1 LFSPVQAL
9 KSASQASPIDQILT
23 LDSRLKSVFFSRLK
37 IAISLITGYE
47 LVPALVS
54 PGFLPESEKQ
64 VFLTMTER
72 HQRKLA
78 VLLHADVVASTSLV
92 QINETLAHER
102 IQSAFKQFSKTI
114 GKHDGIA
121 HEIRGDALVA
131 EFAKASDAVGAALA
145 FQADNSVN
153 NEHLTDTV
161 RPLLRVGIAIGEVIV
176 ADNTVTGE
184 GIVLA
189 QRLEQLA
196 TPGGVCI
203 QGAAYETLPK
213 RLPFDYQSLGE
224 KKLKGFEESVR
235 VYTVRSKNEEGA
247 PVAESLKPENTGLL
261 ELPAKPSIAVLPFN
275 NMSNDAEQDF
285 FADGI
290 AEDII
295 TELSKFRTL
304 FVIARNSSFTFRNEP
319 LTIKEVS
326 IKLGVRYVVEGSVR
340 RAGNRVRIT
349 AQLID
354 AIDDKHLWAERYDRD
369 LEDIFAVQDE
379 VTQAIVIA
387 IEPQLATTERQ
398 RARRKPTENL
408 DAWECYQRGLWYM
421 FGYAHTDQALH
432 YFHRAIELDPEFGSA
447 YAGIAYSSAL
457 LILLDASKDKEGD
470 LKRGLS
476 AAETALS
483 IDQSDPFAHFA
494 QGRISIFTGDHE
506 KAIGAFK
513 RAIALNPN
521 YALAHFGLAHGLW
534 HAGRPAEALVHHDEA
549 IRLSPHDVILWAFL
563 ASKAIALVMAERFME
578 GISVSQE
585 AQRNHDSTM
594 FEYLGEVS
602 GLGMLGKNE
611 AAANALERLKK
622 VKPNVS
628 ISFIKQAIPMAD
640 SDAKDRF
647 LQGLELAGLSRN

>member
-1 LFSPVQAL
+1 
-9 KSASQASPIDQILT
+9 
-23 LDSRLKSVFFSRLK
+23 
-37 IAISLITGYE
+37 
-47 LVPALVS
+47 
-54 PGFLPESEKQ
+54 
-64 VFLTMTER
+64 MTEEPT
-72 HQRKLA
+72 RKLA
-78 VLLHADVVASTSLV
+78 VLLHADVIGSTALV
-92 QINETLAHER
+92 QLNETVAHER
-102 IQSAFKQFSKTI
+102 IRDAFQRFSETI
-114 GKHDGIA
+114 TVHNGIA

-131 EFAKASDAVGAALA
+131 EFSKASDAVTAALE
-145 FQADNSVN
+145 FQSANTAH
-153 NEHLTDTV
+153 NEGLSDKV
-161 RPLLRVGIAIGEVIV
+161 RPELRVGVAMGEVVV

-196 TPGGVCI
+196 ESGGVCV
-203 QGAAYETLPK
+203 QGAAYETMPK
-213 RLPFDYQSLGE
+213 RLPFDYENLGE
-224 KKLKGFEESVR
+224 RELKGFNDPVR
-235 VYTVRSKNEEGA
+235 VYAVRSKNEEGLS
-247 PVAESLKPENTGLL
+247 VSESFKPENTRPL
-261 ELPAKPSIAVLPFN
+261 ELPTKPSIAVLPFN
-275 NMSNDAEQDF
+275 NMSNDSEQEF

-304 FVIARNSSFTFRNEP
+304 FVIARNSSFTFKNEQ
-319 LTIKEVS
+319 LTVRDVGV
-326 IKLGVRYVVEGSVR
+326 KLGVRYIVEGSVR
-340 RAGNRVRIT
+340 RAGSRVRIT

-379 VTQAIVIA
+379 VTQAIVTA
-387 IEPQLATTERQ
+387 IEPHLATTERQ

-421 FGYAHTDQALH
+421 FGYAHTDHALH

-447 YAGIAYSSAL
+447 YAGIAYTCAL
-457 LILLDASKDKEGD
+457 QILLGVSKDKEGD
-470 LKRGLS
+470 LKRGVS

-483 IDQSDPFAHFA
+483 IDQTDPFAHFA

-534 HAGRPAEALVHHDEA
+534 HAGRPAEALAHHNEA

-563 ASKAIALVMAERFME
+563 ASKAIALIMVERYKE
-578 GISVSQE
+578 GISLSQE

-602 GLGMLGKNE
+602 GLGMLGKKKE
-611 AAANALERLKK
+611 AADALERLKK
-622 VKPNVS
+622 VQPNVS
-628 ISFIKQAIPMAD
+628 INFIEQSMPIAD
-640 SDAKDRF
+640 SDARDRF
-647 LQGLELAGLSRN
+647 LQGLELAGLS